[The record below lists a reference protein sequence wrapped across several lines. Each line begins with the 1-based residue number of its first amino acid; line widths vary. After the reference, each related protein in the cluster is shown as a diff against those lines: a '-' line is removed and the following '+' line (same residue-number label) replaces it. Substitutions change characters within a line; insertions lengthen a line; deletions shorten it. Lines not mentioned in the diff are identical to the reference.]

1 MPKKRKRP
9 SSPKSGPKPD
19 ARSRAGLK
27 AFQATL
33 AAAVMAPLSPDGT
46 LRRGTATA
54 RKALPLVKPN
64 DRLTAPERLEIYN
77 IQYWL
82 RVLDALRED
91 FPALRAA
98 LGEARFE
105 ALARAYLAARP
116 SRSFTLRNLGSGL
129 PDFVARPANWK
140 WTAPHTA
147 LAVDLARYEWAQVVA
162 FDEAELPPLAA
173 EALTGGEGAG
183 DPGNLRL
190 RLQPHLTL
198 LALRHPVDAFVLALQ
213 HDDRLRSEA
222 SNVRVAKPKK
232 QKKKEQKAKRP
243 PLPKPKPTWVA
254 VHRSDNLLYS
264 KRLDA
269 ESFRLLSALATGRP
283 LARACSE
290 AFPKPLP
297 KRAPEDE
304 LERRSKLIRDGF
316 RLWGE
321 LGWLA
326 KR

>member
-1 MPKKRKRP
+1 MPKKRNRP
-9 SSPKSGPKPD
+9 SPKSGAKPD
-19 ARSRAGLK
+19 ARSRAGLR

-33 AAAVMAPLSPDGT
+33 AAAVMAPLSPGGT
-46 LRRGTATA
+46 LRRGTAAA

-129 PDFVARPANWK
+129 PDFLARPSHRK
-140 WTAPHTA
+140 WTTPHTA
-147 LAVDLARYEWAQVVA
+147 LAIDLARYEWAQVVA
-162 FDEAELPPLAA
+162 FDEAELPPLAV
-173 EALTGGEGAG
+173 EALTGGESPS
-183 DPGNLRL
+183 DPGKLRL

-222 SNVRVAKPKK
+222 SNVRIA
-232 QKKKEQKAKRP
+232 KKKKRERKPKRP
-243 PLPKPKPTWVA
+243 PLPKPEPTWIA

-269 ESFRLLSALATGRP
+269 ESFRLLSALNAGRP
-283 LARACSE
+283 LARACSD

-304 LERRSKLIRDGF
+304 LERRSRVIRDGF

-326 KR
+326 KRGLT